1 MNTLFDPDSWLMQ
14 FLSRFSSLVILNF
27 LFLFTCIPVFT
38 IGASLTAMYDVVFRM
53 DTDREGKLVA
63 SYFRSFRSNFKQS
76 TCLWLFFLLLITA
89 SCANAVIFSNISG
102 TLGYLLFLIS
112 MVILINTM
120 LVLGYVFPLLSQFDN
135 TLVNTL
141 KNSLLLSI
149 ANLPRTLLIAVI
161 NCFPWALMFM
171 HLYTFIK
178 IGFIWFTLYFAAA
191 AYMNS
196 RLLMKV
202 FDPLRIQASSGKNN

>member
-1 MNTLFDPDSWLMQ
+1 MNKMFDQDSWFMQ
-14 FLSRFSSLVILNF
+14 LLSRFSSLVILNF

-53 DTDREGKLVA
+53 DTDREGPLVSA
-63 SYFRSFRSNFKQS
+63 YFRSFAANFKQG
-76 TCLWLFFLLLITA
+76 TCLWIFFALLIA
-89 SCANAVIFSNISG
+89 AGCANAVIISNMEG

-112 MVILINTM
+112 MVILINAI

-135 TLVNTL
+135 TLTNTL

-149 ANLPRTLLIAVI
+149 ANLPRTLVIAVI

-171 HLYTFIK
+171 HLYTFIR
-178 IGFIWFTLYFAAA
+178 IGFLWFALYFAAA
-191 AYMNS
+191 AYLNS
-196 RLLMKV
+196 RVLMKV
-202 FDPLRIQASSGKNN
+202 FDPLREQAASNDK